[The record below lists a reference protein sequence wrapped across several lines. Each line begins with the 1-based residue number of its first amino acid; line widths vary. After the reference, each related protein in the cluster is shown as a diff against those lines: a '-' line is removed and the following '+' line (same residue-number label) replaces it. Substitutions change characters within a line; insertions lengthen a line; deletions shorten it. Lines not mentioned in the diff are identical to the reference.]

1 MDCNDAVPL
10 FDRLR
15 PGLFRLLG
23 MPNGQRYWAVLCRL
37 MSEIWAD
44 GGLSPGED
52 VQKTMVVRAIE
63 SYLTADDPWDGELE
77 TNITIRANEI
87 ANKLVETDWL
97 SERRRGAVKMLT
109 VRPVVAQFFNIL
121 CDFATQEPEFLGSK
135 FRSILLNLRAV
146 HSGEAG
152 GEQFVEA
159 ARQAKQC
166 MAHIVNTACKVQDLM
181 EELLR
186 RSTAKE
192 FVKGFFEEY
201 VQGLFIADYSELRTK
216 DHPLQYRAQIVSLTH
231 QMRHDEGRRSR
242 LLGWYTEKRA
252 GGDDVRAQTLFERDS
267 LQLLRLS
274 EVHEQLRR
282 VDEEIRVAN
291 QQGLVL
297 LAYSMRAPRNFDK
310 LISRSLSAVNCLS
323 EGAVGLPAAGG
334 SRHASEWG
342 LAKPRQFLRVQGPT
356 GVRRRTPT
364 IEELALESLRRKM
377 AEARM
382 VKPVQ
387 LANYVARHLNGRRE
401 LSSNELTI
409 VTINDL
415 CCYQRLLL
423 MASRSEC
430 PPELRRH
437 DPMLMLRGL
446 IIELDPS
453 AQTRNAFM
461 EHRAFRIQRERA

>member
-1 MDCNDAVPL
+1 
-10 FDRLR
+10 
-15 PGLFRLLG
+15 
-23 MPNGQRYWAVLCRL
+23 
-37 MSEIWAD
+37 
-44 GGLSPGED
+44 
-52 VQKTMVVRAIE
+52 
-63 SYLTADDPWDGELE
+63 
-77 TNITIRANEI
+77 
-87 ANKLVETDWL
+87 
-97 SERRRGAVKMLT
+97 
-109 VRPVVAQFFNIL
+109 
-121 CDFATQEPEFLGSK
+121 
-135 FRSILLNLRAV
+135 
-146 HSGEAG
+146 
-152 GEQFVEA
+152 
-159 ARQAKQC
+159 
-166 MAHIVNTACKVQDLM
+166 
-181 EELLR
+181 
-186 RSTAKE
+186 
-192 FVKGFFEEY
+192 
-201 VQGLFIADYSELRTK
+201 
-216 DHPLQYRAQIVSLTH
+216 
-231 QMRHDEGRRSR
+231 
-242 LLGWYTEKRA
+242 
-252 GGDDVRAQTLFERDS
+252 
-267 LQLLRLS
+267 
-274 EVHEQLRR
+274 
-282 VDEEIRVAN
+282 
-291 QQGLVL
+291 
-297 LAYSMRAPRNFDK
+297 MRAPRNFDK

-323 EGAVGLPAAGG
+323 EGGVGLPAAGG

-401 LSSNELTI
+401 LSSSELTI
-409 VTINDL
+409 GTINDL